1 MNFFEGIVIYIS
13 LLFSLTANKVCIT
26 SHTAATKKDQ
36 QTEVVQPAT
45 YSPPSKRSKHAT
57 ESDENKAS
65 DITIITTS
73 NSSISAYVFINGR
86 EGVTNQQLSNSE
98 TRTTI

>member
-13 LLFSLTANKVCIT
+13 LLLRLTANKVCIT
-26 SHTAATKKDQ
+26 CYTAATTKDQ

-57 ESDENKAS
+57 ASDDNTAL

-73 NSSISAYVFINGR
+73 NSSISADVY
-86 EGVTNQQLSNSE
+86 
-98 TRTTI
+98 